1 MALTGLTNLQ
11 PLHIKTVGIGT
22 FDNTVSIGGT
32 LSYEDVTN
40 VDAIG
45 IITARSGIK
54 VLAGGIN
61 AVGVITA
68 TTFKGD
74 GSQLSGISV
83 DSTVLKDSGGNTRVT
98 GTLTGAVVTGIL
110 TATASMNVKQSGNAY
125 VNILSTGTG
134 NAGIFMDASNGDIA
148 GSDYCFIGQHNN
160 LDFVIQANSNAGK
173 FDFQRGN
180 TSHLVIS
187 TNGNVGIGT
196 DNPLNKLDVRS
207 GISVY
212 SPNGLVRY
220 QLGVDNSNGV
230 SLLSKNAAGSYNT
243 YQIDAN
249 TFAVRT
255 TGTNS
260 PVERF
265 RIESDGKVGI
275 GTTNPDAKLTIDENN
290 ASQHLQLRNT
300 TNLSRFGAIGVAD
313 DFSLRLYS
321 DNGLRL
327 KIDAD
332 GHVGLTTTGALKI
345 PVGNDSQR
353 PSSSVAG
360 DIRFNSSSQ
369 TLEFYTGSAWV
380 GTNAAPSLNSIT
392 GDIYNG
398 MSGRTL
404 VINCNDISASGNDVK
419 YSNNSTGA
427 TIATDGSATT
437 SGSNITSTIPAA
449 VYNTAAGTVIK
460 IEVVNGG
467 GVLSSN
473 SLTKTILSSPS
484 GGTITSAGG
493 YRYHTFTSSG
503 TFVNTIASLDVQ
515 YLVVAGGG
523 GGGGNQGGGAG
534 GAGGYRTGSATLGTG
549 NYSASIGGG
558 GGNGGNGNSGYGS
571 DGGNSSFN
579 SLTSTGGGG
588 GANMNTGAQTVNGRS
603 GGSGGG
609 ASHWLNGNG
618 SGGSG
623 TSGQG
628 NGGGDARDTE
638 GLGHNGG
645 GGGGAGSAGT
655 AGQGA
660 YGGNGGNGST
670 WLNGVTYAGGGGG
683 GCYYSNNS
691 GGSSYSIGGG
701 AGTGGGGRGSRN
713 VGSQLSTNFTSPTT
727 NQNGVDGYG
736 GGGGGGGNNPG
747 DGGDGVVIVRYAG

>member
-1 MALTGLTNLQ
+1 MSQISLKSISGITSITTPAGVDDQLTVHTNDTTQRVKVTQSGIDVTGVVTATSFSGSGANLTG
-11 PLHIKTVGIGT
+11 I
-22 FDNTVSIGGT
+22 D
-32 LSYEDVTN
+32 
-40 VDAIG
+40 
-45 IITARSGIK
+45 
-54 VLAGGIN
+54 
-61 AVGVITA
+61 A
-68 TTFKGD
+68 TT
-74 GSQLSGISV
+74 V
-83 DSTVLKDSGGNTRVT
+83 KDSNGNVRVS
-98 GTLTGAVVTGIL
+98 GTPAGAVVSGIL

-125 VNILSTGTG
+125 LNLLSTGTG
-134 NAGIFMDASNGDIA
+134 NAGIYMDASNGDIA

-180 TSHLVIS
+180 TSHLAIA
-187 TNGNVGIGT
+187 TNGRVGINQS
-196 DNPLNKLDVRS
+196 NPQAR
-207 GISVY
+207 
-212 SPNGLVRY
+212 
-220 QLGVDNSNGV
+220 
-230 SLLSKNAAGSYNT
+230 
-243 YQIDAN
+243 
-249 TFAVRT
+249 
-255 TGTNS
+255 
-260 PVERF
+260 
-265 RIESDGKVGI
+265 
-275 GTTNPDAKLTIDENN
+275 LTINEDN
-290 ASQHLQLRNT
+290 ASQHLQL
-300 TNLSRFGAIGVAD
+300 TNSNDISRYSALGVAGD
-313 DFSLRLYS
+313 YSLRFYT
-321 DNGLRL
+321 DDGLRL
-327 KIDAD
+327 QIDAD
-332 GHVGLTTTGALKI
+332 GHVGVTTTGALKV
-345 PVGNDSQR
+345 PAGTTSQR
-353 PSSSVAG
+353 PGSSVAG
-360 DIRFNSSSQ
+360 DLRYNSTSS

-380 GTNAAPSLNSIT
+380 GTNVAPSINSIT

-398 MSGRTL
+398 VTGRTL
-404 VINCNDISASGNDVK
+404 VINCNDITASGNDVR
-419 YSNNSTGA
+419 YSNNSNGSV
-427 TIATDGSATT
+427 IATDSSAST
-437 SGSNITSTIPAA
+437 SGSNITSTIPAN

-460 IEVVNGG
+460 IEVINSA

-473 SLTKTILSSPS
+473 SLTKTILASPS
-484 GGTITSAGG
+484 GGTKTSAGG
-493 YRYHTFTSSG
+493 YWYHTFTSSG
-503 TFVNTIASLDVQ
+503 TFVNTVANLSVE

-534 GAGGYRTGSATLGTG
+534 GAGGYRTGSATLSTG

-628 NGGGDARDTE
+628 NNGGGALDTE

-645 GGGGAGSAGT
+645 GGGGAGASGSN
-655 AGQGA
+655 GQGA

-670 WLNGVTYAGGGGG
+670 WLNGTTYAGGGGG
-683 GCYYSNNS
+683 GCYYNQNS
-691 GGSSYSIGGG
+691 GGASYSIGGG

-747 DGGDGVVIVRYAG
+747 DGGDGVVIIRYQL